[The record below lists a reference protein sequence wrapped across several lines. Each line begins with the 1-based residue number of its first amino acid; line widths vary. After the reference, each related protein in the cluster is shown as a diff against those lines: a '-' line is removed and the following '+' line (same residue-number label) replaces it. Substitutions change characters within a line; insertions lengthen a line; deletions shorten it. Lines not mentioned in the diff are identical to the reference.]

1 MTPKKQF
8 ASIHS
13 RMLITSLLPLIL
25 LCAVLASYMIT
36 EQRSVLE
43 GNLLRNGVVVTQQI
57 AGNAEF
63 SMYSNNEEALTK
75 LGESVLDIPMVSG
88 IVFYNNSQK
97 TLVNVGT
104 FDERA
109 LDLLSVK
116 TPLRPYFYDHHWYFY
131 ADIIKEISMV
141 QDYDEEALPATE
153 ILGWVLIAVSDEML
167 IEENRNGIFAV
178 LVVSSMGFLI
188 AAWLS
193 MRIGRSISKPVEHLT
208 EMVESMEA
216 GNLNYVAE
224 EDGPTEIRKLASGV
238 NQLAA
243 SVRQSNVRMQSEV
256 ARATAQLQITLI
268 ELEDAMEAQEQ
279 FLARMSHELRTPLTA
294 VIGFSKLIAI
304 ETDAVKRE
312 EHLRIV
318 SMSSNML
325 LTMIDDILEF
335 SKAKV
340 GGFTLENIPFSVQP
354 WLEDLIAIHLPAA
367 EKKGLSLTFTI
378 SEDLPAALIG
388 DPVRFIQVISNL
400 LSNAVKFTETGGIEV
415 VIGCQSIVEGNVV
428 LECSVSDSGKGIDE
442 TKIPRLFDPFT
453 QEDTSINRRFGGTGL
468 GLSICKS
475 LVQAMGGDIKV
486 HSEVGVGSVFTFTY
500 HLRATDDSALTGFT
514 ETAVHKTHKSE
525 ALEGLTVLVAED
537 NLFNQRFI
545 VRLLNSYGAECL
557 IADNGLE
564 AIDIAKR
571 LHVDAILMDIHMPV
585 IDGITACETIVQQ
598 PGESPP
604 IIALTADVTL
614 AERERIIKAGA
625 ALILLKP
632 LNEEELIEGLMSLV
646 TCSNATLSFAPGG
659 LLSSVVPVDELK
671 SALYSSLSKL
681 EIQLQTDDKASL
693 REIIHDLLGLAGLY
707 GMSELRAMVV
717 TFKSDYGSLDAE
729 ANIERVQQIRRHIEE
744 FLVS

>member
-571 LHVDAILMDIHMPV
+571 LHVDAILTDIHMPV
-585 IDGITACETIVQQ
+585 IDGITVCETIVQQ

>member
-25 LCAVLASYMIT
+25 LCWVLASYMIT

-43 GNLLRNGVVVTQQI
+43 GNLLRNGVVLTQQI

-63 SMYSNNEEALTK
+63 SIYSNNEEALTK
-75 LGESVLDIPMVSG
+75 LGESVLDIPVVSG

-116 TPLRPYFYDHHWYFY
+116 TPLRPHFYDHHWYFY
-131 ADIIKEISMV
+131 ADIIKEISVV

-188 AAWLS
+188 AAWFS
-193 MRIGRSISKPVEHLT
+193 MRIGRSISRPVEHLT

-268 ELEDAMEAQEQ
+268 ELENAMEAQEQ

-428 LECSVSDSGKGIDE
+428 LECWVSDSGKGIDE

-537 NLFNQRFI
+537 NFFNQRFI
-545 VRLLNSYGAECL
+545 VRILNSYGAECL

-585 IDGITACETIVQQ
+585 VDGITACETIVQQ

-604 IIALTADVTL
+604 IIAITADVTL

-646 TCSNATLSFAPGG
+646 TRSNATLSFAPGG

>member
-1 MTPKKQF
+1 
-8 ASIHS
+8 
-13 RMLITSLLPLIL
+13 MLITSLLPLIL

-153 ILGWVLIAVSDEML
+153 ILGWFLIAVSDEML

-367 EKKGLSLTFTI
+367 
-378 SEDLPAALIG
+378 
-388 DPVRFIQVISNL
+388 
-400 LSNAVKFTETGGIEV
+400 
-415 VIGCQSIVEGNVV
+415 
-428 LECSVSDSGKGIDE
+428 
-442 TKIPRLFDPFT
+442 
-453 QEDTSINRRFGGTGL
+453 
-468 GLSICKS
+468 
-475 LVQAMGGDIKV
+475 
-486 HSEVGVGSVFTFTY
+486 
-500 HLRATDDSALTGFT
+500 
-514 ETAVHKTHKSE
+514 
-525 ALEGLTVLVAED
+525 
-537 NLFNQRFI
+537 
-545 VRLLNSYGAECL
+545 
-557 IADNGLE
+557 
-564 AIDIAKR
+564 
-571 LHVDAILMDIHMPV
+571 
-585 IDGITACETIVQQ
+585 
-598 PGESPP
+598 
-604 IIALTADVTL
+604 
-614 AERERIIKAGA
+614 
-625 ALILLKP
+625 
-632 LNEEELIEGLMSLV
+632 
-646 TCSNATLSFAPGG
+646 
-659 LLSSVVPVDELK
+659 
-671 SALYSSLSKL
+671 
-681 EIQLQTDDKASL
+681 
-693 REIIHDLLGLAGLY
+693 
-707 GMSELRAMVV
+707 
-717 TFKSDYGSLDAE
+717 
-729 ANIERVQQIRRHIEE
+729 
-744 FLVS
+744 

>member
-1 MTPKKQF
+1 
-8 ASIHS
+8 
-13 RMLITSLLPLIL
+13 MLITSLLPLIL

-43 GNLLRNGVVVTQQI
+43 GNLLRHGVVVTQQI

-63 SMYSNNEEALTK
+63 SMYSNNEEALIK

-304 ETDAVKRE
+304 ETDAEKRE

-378 SEDLPAALIG
+378 SEDLPSALIG

-500 HLRATDDSALTGFT
+500 HLRATDDSALASFT
-514 ETAVHKTHKSE
+514 ENAVHKTHISE
-525 ALEGLTVLVAED
+525 ALKGLTVLVAED

-632 LNEEELIEGLMSLV
+632 LNEDELIEGLMSLV
-646 TCSNATLSFAPGG
+646 TRSNATLNFAPGG

>member
-1 MTPKKQF
+1 
-8 ASIHS
+8 
-13 RMLITSLLPLIL
+13 MLITSLLPLIL

-646 TCSNATLSFAPGG
+646 TSSNATLSFAPGG

>member
-1 MTPKKQF
+1 VTPKKQF

>member
-1 MTPKKQF
+1 MTPKKHF

-43 GNLLRNGVVVTQQI
+43 ANLLRHGVVVTQQI
-57 AGNAEF
+57 AANAEF

-88 IVFYNNSQK
+88 IVFYNNSQQS
-97 TLVNVGT
+97 LVNVGT
-104 FDERA
+104 FDESA
-109 LDLLSVK
+109 LKQLSIK

-153 ILGWVLIAVSDEML
+153 ILGWVLIAVSDAVL

-178 LVVSSMGFLI
+178 LVVSSMGFLL

-279 FLARMSHELRTPLTA
+279 FLARMSHELRTPLTT

-304 ETDAVKRE
+304 ETDAEKRE

-428 LECSVSDSGKGIDE
+428 LECSVSDSGKGLDE

-557 IADNGLE
+557 IAENGLE

-646 TCSNATLSFAPGG
+646 TRSNATLSFVPGG

>member
-1 MTPKKQF
+1 
-8 ASIHS
+8 
-13 RMLITSLLPLIL
+13 MLVTSLLPLIL

>member
-1 MTPKKQF
+1 MTPKKHF

-43 GNLLRNGVVVTQQI
+43 GNLLRHGVVVTQQI
-57 AGNAEF
+57 AVNAEF

-109 LDLLSVK
+109 LDFLSVK

-167 IEENRNGIFAV
+167 VEENRNGIFAA
-178 LVVSSMGFLI
+178 LAASSMGFLI

-208 EMVESMEA
+208 EMVESMKA

-256 ARATAQLQITLI
+256 ARATAQLQTTLI
-268 ELEDAMEAQEQ
+268 ELEDAMEAQDQ

-354 WLEDLIAIHLPAA
+354 WLEDVIAIHLPAA

-415 VIGCQSIVEGNVV
+415 VIDCQSVVEGNIV

-500 HLRATDDSALTGFT
+500 HLRATGDSALTGFT

-614 AERERIIKAGA
+614 AERERIIKAGV

-646 TCSNATLSFAPGG
+646 TRSNATLSFAPGG

>member
-646 TCSNATLSFAPGG
+646 TSSNATLSFAPGG

>member
-1 MTPKKQF
+1 
-8 ASIHS
+8 
-13 RMLITSLLPLIL
+13 ML
-25 LCAVLASYMIT
+25 
-36 EQRSVLE
+36 R
-43 GNLLRNGVVVTQQI
+43 GNLLRQGVVVTQQI
-57 AGNAEF
+57 AVNAEF

-109 LDLLSVK
+109 LDFLSVK

-243 SVRQSNVRMQSEV
+243 SVRQSNVRMQREI

-268 ELEDAMEAQEQ
+268 ELEDAMEAQDQ

-325 LTMIDDILEF
+325 LTIIDDILEF

-514 ETAVHKTHKSE
+514 ETAVYKTHKSE
-525 ALEGLTVLVAED
+525 ALKGLTVLVAED

-646 TCSNATLSFAPGG
+646 TRSNATLNFAPGG

>member
-1 MTPKKQF
+1 VTPKKQF

-193 MRIGRSISKPVEHLT
+193 IRIGRSISKPVEHLT
-208 EMVESMEA
+208 ERVESMEA

-279 FLARMSHELRTPLTA
+279 FLARMSHELRTPLTT

-304 ETDAVKRE
+304 ETDAEKRE

-500 HLRATDDSALTGFT
+500 HLRATDDSVLTGFT

-646 TCSNATLSFAPGG
+646 TSSNATLSFAPGG

>member
-1 MTPKKQF
+1 MTPKKHF

-43 GNLLRNGVVVTQQI
+43 GNLLRQGVGVTQQI

-63 SMYSNNEEALTK
+63 SMYSNNEEALIK

-304 ETDAVKRE
+304 ETDAEKRE

-378 SEDLPAALIG
+378 SEDLPSALIG

-500 HLRATDDSALTGFT
+500 HLRATDDSALASFT
-514 ETAVHKTHKSE
+514 ENAVHKTHKSE
-525 ALEGLTVLVAED
+525 ELKGLTVLVAED

-632 LNEEELIEGLMSLV
+632 LNEDELIEGLMSLV
-646 TCSNATLSFAPGG
+646 TRSNATLNFAPGG

-729 ANIERVQQIRRHIEE
+729 ANIERVQQMRRHIEE

>member
-1 MTPKKQF
+1 
-8 ASIHS
+8 
-13 RMLITSLLPLIL
+13 MLITSLLPLIL